1 MNLLLKTKF
10 LKIENNSILNFNYFR
25 RKELSN
31 EIWNDTIMFL
41 YSDKSIILRVIQT
54 IDRIITLGITK

>member
-1 MNLLLKTKF
+1 MNILLKTKF